1 MATRILDLDRAG
13 LVALRGRALDASIL
27 AAEGRTIV
35 AEVFANSTGIA
46 DGAHNAEVM
55 AAHGADVI
63 ILNFLESAWDGSGPF
78 RFDAPGWTLPDV
90 ASFAEK
96 VGRPIAV
103 NLEPGDVPAPRR
115 ATAENAK
122 RLRDAGV
129 AAFVV
134 TANPWTGSAYADLV
148 RVTTDLRTGLGDDA
162 AIWTGK
168 MHGAGTHELPTPE
181 VVRAMADAGASG
193 ILVPLPGTVPGITI
207 ELAGRAVEAAHGAGA
222 FVLGTIGTSQEG
234 SQPELGRSFGLAG
247 KQAGVD
253 AFHIG
258 DSATYGA
265 GDPEMVREISLTVRG
280 RRHTWRRMALGAR
293 PR

>member
-63 ILNFLESAWDGSGPF
+63 ILNFLELSWDGSGWF
-78 RFDAPGWTLPDV
+78 RFDAPGWSLPDI

-103 NLEPGDVPAPRR
+103 NLEPGQVPEPRR
-115 ATAENAK
+115 ATGANAR
-122 RLRDAGV
+122 RLCDAGV

-134 TANPWTGSAYADLV
+134 TANPWTGSAYEDLV
-148 RVTTDLRTGLGDDA
+148 RVTADLRESLGDDG
-162 AIWTGK
+162 AIWSGK
-168 MHGAGTHELPTPE
+168 MHGAGKHELPTPE
-181 VVRAMADAGASG
+181 VVRAMTGAGASG
-193 ILVPLPGTVPGITI
+193 VLVPLPGTVPGITVEI
-207 ELAGRAVEAAHGAGA
+207 AARAVEAAHEAGA
-222 FVLGTIGTSQEG
+222 LVLGTIGTSQEG
-234 SQPELGRSFGLAG
+234 SQPELGRAFGLAG
-247 KQAGVD
+247 KQAGMD

-293 PR
+293 PN